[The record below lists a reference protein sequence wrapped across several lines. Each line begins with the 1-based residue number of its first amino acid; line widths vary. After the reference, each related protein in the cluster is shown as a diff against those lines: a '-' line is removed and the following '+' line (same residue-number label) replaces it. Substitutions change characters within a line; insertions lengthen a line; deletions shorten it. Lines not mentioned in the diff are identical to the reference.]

1 MKSALEFIKE
11 SSFKYDTESKQKIL
25 LQYFNIENNFHYEN
39 NILYRK
45 IVDAQ
50 FNGQNYF
57 NNLNEIP
64 FLPVQYFKE
73 PGKDLTTSKKIH
85 RRLYSSATSGV
96 PSIINIDNET
106 SKRQIYSLTSTLSNF
121 IGKSRREFLISDIV
135 PNISSSEISA
145 RNSAVSGFIN
155 FSSKTH
161 YIFNYKNNIFSPNI
175 SQIKKVIENSDS
187 SLVICG
193 FTFLLYKY
201 RTMYMNSEEITGPVW
216 AEKNDPRITN
226 TGKIFRRYHIDEI
239 PQLFNVLKGDMSMVG
254 PRPERPHFVQNL
266 IKEIPYYS
274 HRMKVKPGV
283 TGWAQILGTYDTS
296 IEDVNKKLKL
306 DFYYIE
312 NILKG
317 ALATGNWGMK
327 TNNNNGKKN
336 KQRKKEKQTKN

>member
-1 MKSALEFIKE
+1 MKSALEFIKD
-11 SSFKYDTESKQKIL
+11 SSFKYDTKSKQKIL
-25 LQYFNIENNFHYEN
+25 LQYFNIENNFHYKN

-73 PGKDLTTSKKIH
+73 SGKDLTTSKKIH

-121 IGKSRREFLISDIV
+121 IGKSRREFLISDIA

-175 SQIKKVIENSDS
+175 NQIKKVIENSDS

-201 RTMYMNSEEITGPVW
+201 LIKYCLDNKITLSLPPDSYIIHIGGWKKLIDESVNR
-216 AEKNDPRITN
+216 EKFINETSKIFNIN
-226 TGKIFRRYHIDEI
+226 TGNIIDIYGFTEQMGTIYPECKYGFKHVPDHAHLIVRNPYSYKVLNNEI
-239 PQLFNVLKGDMSMVG
+239 GVG
-254 PRPERPHFVQNL
+254 QFL
-266 IKEIPYYS
+266 S
-274 HRMKVKPGV
+274 
-283 TGWAQILGTYDTS
+283 
-296 IEDVNKKLKL
+296 
-306 DFYYIE
+306 
-312 NILKG
+312 
-317 ALATGNWGMK
+317 
-327 TNNNNGKKN
+327 
-336 KQRKKEKQTKN
+336 